1 MLNIKKQLHD
11 EIKLYCQAN
20 GIDDVQLFCNQL
32 LEKAFTQEKYGQVP
46 DFVKP
51 VEKKVE
57 KKPEPLVYSPENV
70 VSLPEPEKVIEPV
83 KEEPIKE
90 EPKKV
95 YKKANLNDD
104 YRVYDEF

>member
-1 MLNIKKQLHD
+1 MLNVKKQLYND
-11 EIKLYCQAN
+11 IELYCRTN

-32 LEKAFTQEKYGQVP
+32 LEKAFMAEKYGDAP

-57 KKPEPLVYSPENV
+57 KKVETLVYSPEKP
-70 VSLPEPEKVIEPV
+70 VSLPEPENVIEPV

-95 YKKANLNDD
+95 YKKANINDD
-104 YRVYDEF
+104 YRVYDI